1 MVPTSRRRFLR
12 VVAGTGATLGMG
24 GAAWLLGS
32 ARRESSSRRS
42 GGDDLARARA
52 RDVADSSSGT
62 DDGELR
68 VARRA
73 SWALGS
79 NVSIVAL
86 HSDRRVAEAAI
97 DDAFAEL
104 ELVEEVMSLY
114 RPHSHLCL
122 LNRDGRLDD
131 PHPYLLEVLRY
142 AGETSLRSGGAFDV
156 TVQPLWSLYSSARKR
171 GRLPDDAEVA
181 AARRSVDWRRVE
193 VSDRCVRLRGEG
205 TAITLNGIAQG
216 FASDRAAAALEAR
229 GVAHAL
235 IDTGEVNSLGAGDR
249 PDGWNVGIQHPREAD
264 AYLYMAQLQGRCL
277 ATSGDYATTFSDDF
291 RANHLFDPR
300 TGRSPESLASVS
312 IAAPTGMA
320 ADALSTAVFVL
331 GPRRGLAL
339 VDSTPGA
346 DALFVLKN
354 GRMLKTEGFPPH
366 GEV

>member
-1 MVPTSRRRFLR
+1 MIADRA
-12 VVAGTGATLGMG
+12 VANSPADADGA
-24 GAAWLLGS
+24 
-32 ARRESSSRRS
+32 
-42 GGDDLARARA
+42 
-52 RDVADSSSGT
+52 
-62 DDGELR
+62 ELY
-68 VARRA
+68 VARRT

-79 NVSIVAL
+79 NVSIAAL
-86 HSDRRVAEAAI
+86 HADRRVAEAAI
-97 DDAFAEL
+97 DDAFVEL

-114 RPHSHLCL
+114 RPHSQLCR
-122 LNRDGRLDD
+122 LNREGRLDD

-142 AGETSLRSGGAFDV
+142 ARETSLRSGGAFDV
-156 TVQPLWSLYSSARKR
+156 TVQPLWSLYSSARKQA
-171 GRLPDDAEVA
+171 RLPDADEVA
-181 AARRSVDWRRVE
+181 AARHSVDWRRVD
-193 VSDRCVRLRGEG
+193 VSDRCVRLHGEG

-229 GVAHAL
+229 GVEHAL
-235 IDTGEVNSLGAGDR
+235 IDTGEVNSLGTGSR
-249 PDGWNVGIQHPREAD
+249 VDGWNVGIQHPREAD
-264 AYLYMAQLQGRCL
+264 AYVYMAQLQGRCL
-277 ATSGDYATTFSDDF
+277 ATSGDYATAFSDDF
-291 RANHLFDPR
+291 RLNHLFDPR